1 MCVVSISTD
10 WLFCNLC
17 ASVFC
22 NLQFPSS
29 CFCKLPPRAFAPFSG
44 SGARAILGHLSLRFR
59 LSEPTLINQRNS
71 FNAQGKVSPLVMGR
85 CRSSCSKGQ
94 GGMLTFVFNPI
105 TPSPITY
112 VQLLFVARRPGW
124 VSDQA
129 KYIKNPN
136 MVDSLRRVH
145 LLCI

>member
-1 MCVVSISTD
+1 
-10 WLFCNLC
+10 LL
-17 ASVFC
+17 A
-22 NLQFPSS
+22 
-29 CFCKLPPRAFAPFSG
+29 
-44 SGARAILGHLSLRFR
+44 FR
-59 LSEPTLINQRNS
+59 LIGCFVTSVPQSSVTCSSHPHASANCRPVLLHPFQDPVHVRSSVICHYDSVSEPTLINQRNS